1 VRRFLLSLAML
12 SVAVPAQA
20 EWWEARTDHFIIY
33 SKSSANDAKAF
44 AERLERYDQ
53 SLRSL
58 QRIKPDPRLSD
69 SRRVTIYRAGNMV
82 DISKLAGDS
91 ESGIAGFYIPR
102 LEPVAFV
109 PAREQIQTRTELD
122 PETVLKH
129 EYAHHFMFRHFP
141 GTYPSWYVEGIAELY
156 STIEFKPDGS
166 FLLGK
171 VPQARGDVLVGK
183 YRNAL
188 NFSIR
193 RMLLSG
199 SKPTFEDFY
208 GRYTYGW
215 LFTDYTAFEPSRKGQ
230 ILTYLRLLDQG
241 VDANKAAVQAFG
253 DLDKLESD
261 VARYLDKGD
270 FPVST
275 VRFSDYQAPVAQM
288 RRMGPDEEAIMP
300 VVMRSKVGVSPRTAK
315 GVAGDARSVAARY
328 PTSFAVQLA
337 LTEAELDAEN
347 FDAADRAAD
356 AAIALK
362 PDSAEALYFK
372 GQVALA
378 RGKTDPKQ
386 YAAARSWFAKAHDA
400 DPDHPGPLVGNFLS
414 YSKAKVAAPE
424 TAVIGLENAYRLAAH
439 DGELRITLAREE
451 IAEKRLDV
459 AKMLL
464 VPLALSP
471 HESKQAK
478 ALNEVVEQID
488 ANNGTGALT
497 KLDAWIAKAEEEE
510 KKNGD

>member
-1 VRRFLLSLAML
+1 VRRLFLLLVML
-12 SVAVPAQA
+12 CFAVPANA

-33 SKSSANDAKAF
+33 SKSSAKDAKDF

-58 QRIKPDPRLSD
+58 QVIKPDPRLSD
-69 SRRVTIYRAGNMV
+69 ARRVKIYRAGNIV
-82 DISKLAGDS
+82 DISVLAGDA

-109 PAREQIQTRTELD
+109 PAREQVQLRSELD

-156 STIEFKPDGS
+156 STIEFQPDGS

-183 YRNAL
+183 YRHAL
-188 NFSIR
+188 NYSIR
-193 RMLLSG
+193 RMLMSG
-199 SKPTFEDFY
+199 SKPNFEDFY

-230 ILTYLRLLDQG
+230 ILTYLRLLDEG
-241 VDANKAAVQAFG
+241 VDANQAATRAFG

-261 VARYLDKGD
+261 VGRYLNAGK
-270 FPVST
+270 FPVRA
-275 VRFSDYQAPVAQM
+275 VRFANYKAPVAEM
-288 RRMGPDEEAIMP
+288 RQLGPDEEAIMP

-328 PTSFAVQLA
+328 PNSFPVQLELA
-337 LTEAELDAEN
+337 EAELDAEN
-347 FDAADRAAD
+347 FDGADRAAD

-372 GQVALA
+372 GQIAIA

-386 YAAARSWFAKAHDA
+386 YASAREWFAKAHDA
-400 DPDHPGPLVGNFLS
+400 DPDHPGPLMGNYLS
-414 YSKAKVAAPE
+414 YSKAGVAAPE
-424 TAVIGLENAYRLAAH
+424 TAVIGLENAYRLAPY
-439 DGELRITLAREE
+439 DGELRIILAREE
-451 IAEKRLDV
+451 LAEKRLDV

-478 ALNEVVEQID
+478 ALSDVVDQID
-488 ANNGTGALT
+488 ANKGAEALT
-497 KLDAWIAKAEEEE
+497 KIDAWIAKAEQE
-510 KKNGD
+510 KKKKGD

>member
-1 VRRFLLSLAML
+1 MRRLFLLISIMFFA
-12 SVAVPAQA
+12 APAHA

-33 SKSSANDAKAF
+33 SKSPAKDAKEF

-53 SLRSL
+53 SLRAL
-58 QRIKPDPRLSD
+58 QLIKPDPRLSD
-69 SRRVTIYRAGNMV
+69 SRRVKIWRAGNIV
-82 DISKLAGDS
+82 NISELAGDA

-109 PAREQIQTRTELD
+109 PAREQLQTRTELD

-156 STIEFKPDGS
+156 STIDFQPDGS

-171 VPQARGDVLVGK
+171 VPQARGEVVVGK

-188 NFSIR
+188 NYSIR

-208 GRYTYGW
+208 ARYTYGW

-230 ILTYLRLLDQG
+230 ILTYLRLIDEG
-241 VDANKAAVQAFG
+241 VDPTKAATQAFG
-253 DLDKLESD
+253 DLDQLERD
-261 VARYLDKGD
+261 VARFRNAGK
-270 FPVST
+270 FPVRA
-275 VRFSDYQAPVAQM
+275 VRFANYRAPVAAM
-288 RRMGPDEEAIMP
+288 RKLGPDEEAIMP
-300 VVMRSKVGVSPRTAK
+300 VMMRSKVGVSPRTAK
-315 GVAGDARSVAARY
+315 GVAADARAVAARY
-328 PTSFAVQLA
+328 PNSFPVQLELA
-337 LTEAELDAEN
+337 EAELDAEDFN
-347 FDAADRAAD
+347 AADRAAD
-356 AAIALK
+356 AAIRLQ
-362 PDSAEALYFK
+362 PDSAQALYFK
-372 GQVALA
+372 GQIALA
-378 RGKTDPKQ
+378 RGKTDPSQ

-400 DPDHPGPLVGNFLS
+400 DPDHPGPLLGNFLT
-414 YSKAKVAAPE
+414 YAKAGVAIPE
-424 TAVIGLENAYRLAAH
+424 TAVIGLENAYRLAPYDA
-439 DGELRITLAREE
+439 DLRVILARQE
-451 IAEKRLDV
+451 IAENRLDV

-464 VPLALSP
+464 IPLALSP

-488 ANNGTGALT
+488 AARRNDALT
-497 KLDAWIAKAEEEE
+497 KIDAWIAKDEAE
-510 KKNGD
+510 KKKKGD